1 MSNIEKIILASNNKH
16 KISEL
21 KSILNGFSKI
31 QLLSLEEANIYIEV
45 EETGDTLNKNAFL
58 KASEIF
64 NITGIPV
71 IADDSGLFVDALNG
85 EPGVYSSRYAGLKAT
100 YTDNCEKLISEL
112 KKKNL
117 TESKAEFRTVICFID
132 KLNNEKYFEGIVKGK
147 IITEQHGDNGFGYD
161 PLFIPEGVNKTFA
174 QLTDE
179 EKNKLSHRANAV
191 NKFTEY
197 LKKLIQ

>member
-1 MSNIEKIILASNNKH
+1 MSNIDKIILASNNKH

-31 QLLSLEEANIYIEV
+31 QLLSLEEANIFIEV
-45 EETGDTLNKNAFL
+45 EETGKTLNENAYL

-71 IADDSGLFVDALNG
+71 IADDSGLFVDALHG
-85 EPGVYSSRYAGLKAT
+85 EPGVYSSRYAGLNAT
-100 YTDNCEKLISEL
+100 YSDNCKKLIREL

-132 KLNNEKYFEGIVKGK
+132 EINNEKYFEGIVKGK
-147 IITEQHGDNGFGYD
+147 IITEQVGDKGFGYD
-161 PLFIPEGVNKTFA
+161 PLFIPDGLVKTFA

-191 NKFTEY
+191 YKFTEY
-197 LKKLIQ
+197 LKNLIN

>member
-31 QLLSLEEANIYIEV
+31 QLLSLEEANIFIEV

-58 KASEIF
+58 KALEIF

-85 EPGVYSSRYAGLKAT
+85 EPGVYSSRYAGLNAT
-100 YTDNCEKLISEL
+100 YSDNCEKLISEL

-197 LKKLIQ
+197 LKNLIN

>member
-21 KSILNGFSKI
+21 KSILNGFSNV
-31 QLLSLEEANIYIEV
+31 QLLSLEEANIFIDV
-45 EETGDTLNKNAFL
+45 EETGNTLNENAYL

-64 NITGIPV
+64 NITGVPV
-71 IADDSGLFVDALNG
+71 IADDSGLFVESLDG
-85 EPGVYSSRYAGLKAT
+85 EPGVYSSRYAGLNAT
-100 YTDNCEKLISEL
+100 YSDNCEKLISEL

-117 TESKAEFRTVICFID
+117 TESNAEFRTVICFMDD
-132 KLNNEKYFEGIVKGK
+132 KNNEKYFEGIVKGK
-147 IITEQHGDNGFGYD
+147 IITEQLGDKGFGYD
-161 PLFIPEGVNKTFA
+161 PLFIPEGLDKTFA

-191 NKFTEY
+191 NKFTEF

>member
-21 KSILNGFSKI
+21 KSILNGFSNV
-31 QLLSLEEANIYIEV
+31 QLLSLEEANIFIDV
-45 EETGDTLNKNAFL
+45 EETGNTLNENAYL

-64 NITGIPV
+64 NITGVPV
-71 IADDSGLFVDALNG
+71 IADDSGLFVEALDG
-85 EPGVYSSRYAGLKAT
+85 EPGVYSSRYAGLNAT
-100 YTDNCEKLISEL
+100 YSDNCEKLISEL

-117 TESKAEFRTVICFID
+117 TESNAEFRTVICFMDD
-132 KLNNEKYFEGIVKGK
+132 KNNEKYFEGIVKGK
-147 IITEQHGDNGFGYD
+147 IITEQLGDKGFGYD
-161 PLFIPEGVNKTFA
+161 PLFIPEGLDKTFA

-191 NKFTEY
+191 YKFTEF